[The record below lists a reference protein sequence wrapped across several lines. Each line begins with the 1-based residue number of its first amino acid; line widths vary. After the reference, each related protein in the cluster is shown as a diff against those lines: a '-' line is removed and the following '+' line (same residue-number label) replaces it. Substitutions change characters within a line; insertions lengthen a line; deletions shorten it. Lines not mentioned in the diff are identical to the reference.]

1 MKVLIATTSCES
13 LGKGHPTGLWL
24 EEFAVPFNALTAAGV
39 EIVVASPRGGS
50 VPLDPKTNP
59 SDNQKIEWGD
69 ALRAL
74 TKTEKLSDVHPDH
87 FDGIFIPGGHG
98 PMVDLVRDP
107 DLIDL
112 IETFDHR
119 RKLIAAVC
127 HGPVALLN
135 AESQSGENLVRGRKL
150 TAFSNMEERFVMLH
164 EVVPFLLEDALKKN
178 GALFEASLVPM
189 MSHVVHDGNLL
200 TGQNPAS
207 SKKIAEMMVEILR
220 NNDRGTLR
228 ETA

>member
-1 MKVLIATTSCES
+1 MKVLIVTTSCNS

-24 EEFAVPFNALTAAGV
+24 EEFAVPFNALNAAGI
-39 EIVVASPRGGS
+39 EIVVASPRGGK

-59 SDNQKIEWGD
+59 SDKQKMEWGE

-74 TKTEKLSDVHPDH
+74 NDTNKLSDINPDG
-87 FDGIFIPGGHG
+87 FEGIFIPGGHG
-98 PMVDLVRDP
+98 PVVDLVRDP

-112 IETFDHR
+112 IETFDQR

-127 HGPVALLN
+127 HGPVAFLN
-135 AESQSGENLVRGRKL
+135 AENRAGETFVNARKV
-150 TAFSNMEERFVMLH
+150 TGFSNMEERFVMLH
-164 EVVPFLLEDALKKN
+164 DVVPFLLEDELKKQ
-178 GALFEASLVPM
+178 GGLYEGSLVPM
-189 MSHVVHDGNLL
+189 MSHVVRDGNVL

-207 SKKIAEMMVEILR
+207 SKKLAEMMVDIMTGRADDQLK
-220 NNDRGTLR
+220 